1 MMKSD
6 IISYIIPIISLL
18 ISLISIIIQRISIN
32 KRRKNL
38 SKKEYNVH
46 IREFQTH
53 NNSIDLAT
61 SKIVNISSL
70 NCDKSLLE
78 FTNNYIMILYR
89 FINNLYSTT
98 DFSISVLLLDSKN
111 NLLKKYTELDNKT
124 ALPVLNKSNN
134 YKVEDNSLYRD
145 IINKKY
151 NYIFITESAEN
162 YLSYDEYSNKNIVST
177 FISYP
182 ISNNTDDILGFIN
195 ICSKDVFND
204 DKSNKLIID
213 ALSETASDIYKL
225 NKDNKLIEQFNI
237 PS

>member
-1 MMKSD
+1 MD
-6 IISYIIPIISLL
+6 
-18 ISLISIIIQRISIN
+18 
-32 KRRKNL
+32 
-38 SKKEYNVH
+38 
-46 IREFQTH
+46 
-53 NNSIDLAT
+53 D
-61 SKIVNISSL
+61 
-70 NCDKSLLE
+70 
-78 FTNNYIMILYR
+78 
-89 FINNLYSTT
+89 
-98 DFSISVLLLDSKN
+98 
-111 NLLKKYTELDNKT
+111 KT

-151 NYIFITESAEN
+151 NYIFITEGVEN

-204 DKSNKLIID
+204 DKSNKLIIN
-213 ALSETASDIYKL
+213 ALSETANDIYKL
-225 NKDNKLIEQFNI
+225 NKDNKLIEQFNF